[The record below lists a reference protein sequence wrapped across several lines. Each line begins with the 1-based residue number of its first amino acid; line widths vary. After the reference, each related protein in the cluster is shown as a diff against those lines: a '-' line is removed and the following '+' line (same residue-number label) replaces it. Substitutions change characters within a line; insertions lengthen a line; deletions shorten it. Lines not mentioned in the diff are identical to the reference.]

1 MNSTDNISGDLQIG
15 PNGTA
20 TNLLAALSPDAYAT
34 ATLTIGGALEIES
47 GGTAWFSGDL
57 SAAAVKV
64 DGDAVISGAGTL
76 TASTAN
82 ASITNDGTI
91 EAVADTTLGLQQLTV
106 SNDLTADSGDSGK
119 SIIDPGATLILN
131 GAVELVSN
139 HHLRAKQYQSVCQ
152 RSVLAKQLEL
162 GSPGAMSGTITGV
175 TFADELILEDI
186 DASSASY
193 DGTSTLTVNEAG
205 GGSLTF
211 SVPVSQSSGLAD
223 LTAVVVS
230 SDSSESIIGFVAP
243 AGGTQAERFR
253 AGHARGFGQQCRPRP
268 GYCHQRTVSVDAAC

>member
-1 MNSTDNISGDLQIG
+1 M
-15 PNGTA
+15 P
-20 TNLLAALSPDAYAT
+20 T

-131 GAVELVSN
+131 GAVDL
-139 HHLRAKQYQSVCQ
+139 LKP
-152 RSVLAKQLEL
+152 
-162 GSPGAMSGTITGV
+162 SPSG
-175 TFADELILEDI
+175 
-186 DASSASY
+186 
-193 DGTSTLTVNEAG
+193 
-205 GGSLTF
+205 
-211 SVPVSQSSGLAD
+211 Q
-223 LTAVVVS
+223 
-230 SDSSESIIGFVAP
+230 
-243 AGGTQAERFR
+243 
-253 AGHARGFGQQCRPRP
+253 
-268 GYCHQRTVSVDAAC
+268 TVSISLPTIRTREQHSSLGRPAPCPARSRVPRSPTS